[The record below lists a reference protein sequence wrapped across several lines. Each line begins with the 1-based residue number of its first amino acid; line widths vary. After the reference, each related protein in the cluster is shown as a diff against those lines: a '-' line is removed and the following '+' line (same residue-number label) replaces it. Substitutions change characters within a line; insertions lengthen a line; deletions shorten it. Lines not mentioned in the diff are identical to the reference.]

1 MFLLRDAVFLIEL
14 AFYCP
19 LIPAAIFILLVH
31 GVKKPYTW
39 RPIIIPLFILS
50 GLRIAGAALGLA
62 AMSPGKSG
70 LLTTATLLD
79 TIGLAPLMCLL
90 VGLLARAYV
99 FFTWPLT
106 GLELTDLYQPEM
118 RPYTKASPSG
128 PSCPCN

>member
-99 FFTWPLT
+99 FFPWPLT
-106 GLELTDLYQPEM
+106 GLELTDLYQLEM
-118 RPYTKASPSG
+118 HPYTKASPSG
-128 PSCPCN
+128 PSFPCN